1 MCEHTGRVQR
11 LNDPPATAELVVIG
25 SGIVGAASAFY
36 AARAGLS
43 VVVVERR
50 PALCSLTTAVAAG
63 GYRLQLEHREELDL
77 VRRSLALFER
87 FAEET
92 GQRLHDP
99 GLRRQGYL
107 WLARREQTAAL
118 QPGLVERQRSWG
130 VDDVEL
136 LSGDDARRRFPWLSG
151 DVLQARYRQGD
162 GLIEPKRTAM
172 GLLEGSGAAVVCGC
186 GVTGFELAG
195 ERLVAVLTDRG
206 RISAER
212 VVIACGPLTELLC
225 RPIGV
230 ELPVRAVRRQRVV
243 MWDVP
248 EVPRDAPMTIDEETT
263 AHWRPVASGAY
274 LLYPDAAEPAAQPV
288 EDVPADPAFAL
299 SLLDPSSPVAVAH
312 TAGFW
317 RDVWQRGGS
326 AWAVQ
331 AGQYTMTPDQRPLIG
346 ATAVEGVYVNTGY
359 SGHGV
364 MAGPAGGEIL
374 AGLLAGTGAPNPFR
388 LDREFVPASQAF

>member
-1 MCEHTGRVQR
+1 MCEHSGRVHR
-11 LNDPPATAELVVIG
+11 LTDPPATAELVVIG
-25 SGIVGAASAFY
+25 SGIVGAATAFY

-77 VRRSLALFER
+77 VRRSVALFED
-87 FAEET
+87 FAEAT
-92 GQRLHDP
+92 GQRRHDP

-107 WLARREQTAAL
+107 WLARREDTAAR
-118 QPGLVERQRSWG
+118 QAELVERQRQWG
-130 VDDVEL
+130 VDGVEL
-136 LSGDDARRRFPWLSG
+136 LDGDEARRLFPWVPD
-151 DVLQARYRQGD
+151 DVLQARFRHDD
-162 GLIEPKRTAM
+162 GLIEPKRIAM
-172 GLLEGSGAAVVCGC
+172 GLLEGSGASVVSGC

-195 ERLVAVLTDRG
+195 GRLTAVVTDRG
-206 RISAER
+206 RIAAGQA
-212 VVIACGPLTELLC
+212 VIACGPLTELLC
-225 RPIGV
+225 RPIGI
-230 ELPVRAVRRQRVV
+230 ELPVQAVRRQRVV

-263 AHWRPVASGAY
+263 VHWRPVAGGAY
-274 LLYPDAAEPAAQPV
+274 LLYPDSAEPGSEPV
-288 EDVPADPAFAL
+288 EDVPADPGFAF
-299 SLLDPSSPVAVAH
+299 SLLDPASPLAVAH

-317 RDVWQRGGS
+317 HDVWQRAGS

-346 ATAVEGVYVNTGY
+346 ATAVEGIYVNTGY

-364 MAGPAGGEIL
+364 MAGPAGGQIL
-374 AGLLAGTGAPNPFR
+374 AGLLTGASATSPFA

>member
-1 MCEHTGRVQR
+1 MCEHSAPVQR
-11 LNDPPATAELVVIG
+11 LNDPPAAAELVVIG
-25 SGIVGAASAFY
+25 SGIVGAATAFY

-43 VVVVERR
+43 VVLVERR
-50 PALCSLTTAVAAG
+50 AALCSMTTAVAAG
-63 GYRLQLEHREELDL
+63 GYRLQLEHQQELEL
-77 VRRSLALFER
+77 VRRSVALFED
-87 FAEET
+87 FAAQT

-107 WLARREQTAAL
+107 WLARHEATAQRQRE
-118 QPGLVERQRSWG
+118 LVERQRSWG
-130 VDDVEL
+130 VDGVEL
-136 LSGDDARRRFPWLSG
+136 LSGDEARERFPWLSP
-151 DVLQARYRQGD
+151 DVLQARYRQSD
-162 GLIEPKRTAM
+162 GLIEPKRITM
-172 GLLEGSGAAVVCGC
+172 GLLEGSGASVVTGC

-195 ERLVAVLTDRG
+195 ERLVAVRTDRG
-206 RISAER
+206 RIATELA
-212 VVIACGPLTELLC
+212 VIACGPLSELLC
-225 RPIGV
+225 APVGIR
-230 ELPVRAVRRQRVV
+230 LPVQAVRRQRVV

-274 LLYPDAAEPAAQPV
+274 LLYPDAGERGAEPV
-288 EDVPADPAFAL
+288 EDVPADPGFAL
-299 SLLDPSSPVAVAH
+299 SLLDPASPVAVAR

-317 RDVWQRGGS
+317 ADVWHRGGS

-346 ATAVEGVYVNTGY
+346 PTGIGGIHINTGY

-374 AGLLAGTGAPNPFR
+374 ADLLTGRRLASPFA
-388 LDREFVPASQAF
+388 LDREFTIASQAF